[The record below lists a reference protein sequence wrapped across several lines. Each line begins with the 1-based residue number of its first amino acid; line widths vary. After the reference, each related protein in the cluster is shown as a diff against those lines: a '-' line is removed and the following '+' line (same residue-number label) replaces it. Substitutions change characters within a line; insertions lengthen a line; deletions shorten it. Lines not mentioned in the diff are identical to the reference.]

1 MTPLGF
7 DETGLIGKVMN
18 SNKLLY
24 KEADSIAKRITQI
37 AIGAAPYSPGDY
49 EISIDLLKHLIVE
62 LTTEGEMGYVAEL
75 TKLSIN
81 LLEQSHLENQRLRHS
96 ITKAEL
102 CHHIITF
109 PTKMSG
115 LINHINTDFEL
126 NKHIANSIMRSCQFA
141 KPGNE
146 DDTSETLR
154 VLALFGDIKNWCRLT
169 NYIIEN
175 DDDYGSGL
183 GIALRTFSLLDLQD
197 VSKYRS
203 ELKKFSDSLME
214 FSPARYKMDK
224 HGLNAKHSKLFDNL
238 MAIGAEHTVH
248 TLIKVASVNFYDPQM
263 LHTYHS
269 DYNFRPDTEYL
280 NNLDEQGIYESVG
293 AHRFLTT
300 SLYTYYL
307 TTDTEP
313 MDINVALKPS
323 VIMDILAL
331 EGSESST
338 GKLTYDPRKIGE
350 MLDGTFKVVIKN
362 EAKGDPGLPLYERII
377 PEAIL
382 MKSNYYRGLKVS
394 DQLGL

>member
-1 MTPLGF
+1 M
-7 DETGLIGKVMN
+7 K
-18 SNKLLY
+18 SNKQMY
-24 KEADSIAKRITQI
+24 NEAKSIAKRITQI
-37 AIGAAPYSPGDY
+37 SIGAESHSPGDY
-49 EISIDLLKHLIVE
+49 ETSIDLLKHSIVE
-62 LTTEGEMGYVAEL
+62 LTIEGEMGYVAEL
-75 TKLSIN
+75 TELSIE
-81 LLEQSHLENQRLRHS
+81 LLDQSHLEHQRLRHS

-146 DDTSETLR
+146 NDTSETLR

-175 DDDYGSGL
+175 DDDYSSGL
-183 GIALRTFSLLDLQD
+183 GIALRTFSLFDMHD
-197 VSKYRS
+197 VSAHRS
-203 ELKKFSDSLME
+203 EFKQFSDSVIEL
-214 FSPARYKMDK
+214 SPARYKMGK
-224 HGLNAKHSKLFDNL
+224 HGHNAKHIQLFNNL
-238 MAIGAEHTVH
+238 MAIGAEHAVH
-248 TLIKVASVNFYDPQM
+248 TLIKVASVNFYEPLM
-263 LHTYHS
+263 LHTYHAN
-269 DYNFRPDTEYL
+269 YNFRPDTEYL
-280 NNLDEQGIYESVG
+280 NNLDEQGICESVG
-293 AHRFLTT
+293 AHRFLTS

-313 MDINVALKPS
+313 MDIKVALKPS

-350 MLDGTFKVVIKN
+350 MLDGTLKVVIKN

-382 MKSNYYRGLKVS
+382 MKSNFYRGLKVS